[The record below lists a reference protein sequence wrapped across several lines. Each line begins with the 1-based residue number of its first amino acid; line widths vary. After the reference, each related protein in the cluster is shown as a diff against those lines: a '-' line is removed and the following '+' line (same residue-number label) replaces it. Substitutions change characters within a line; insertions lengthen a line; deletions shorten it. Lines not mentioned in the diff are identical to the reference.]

1 MLPEIKKILYV
12 TDLSKNSAYAFR
24 YAISYADKYD
34 SEIYIIHIIEEMGPT
49 ARSLIDSFVGEEH
62 HQKIIKESIDRIKKR
77 LEIFYAKH
85 QDEFPNSPMKVK
97 STEVYEG
104 YPADEILKKAKE
116 LKCDMIVMGSHGRE
130 TRAYALL
137 GAVSKMI
144 VGLSR
149 IPVCVIP
156 LPEEEIDI
164 TVHDI

>member
-62 HQKIIKESIDRIKKR
+62 HEKIIKDSIERIKKR

-85 QDEFPNSPMKVK
+85 QEEFPDCSVKVK
-97 STEVYEG
+97 SIEVYEG

-137 GAVSKMI
+137 GTVSKMI
-144 VGLSR
+144 VGLAR

-156 LPEEEIDI
+156 LPEEDIDI

>member
-49 ARSLIDSFVGEEH
+49 ARSLIDSFVGEAH
-62 HQKIIKESIDRIKKR
+62 HEKIIKDSIERIKKR

-85 QDEFPNSPMKVK
+85 QEEFPDCSVKVK
-97 STEVYEG
+97 SIDVYEG
-104 YPADEILKKAKE
+104 YPADEILKKARE
-116 LKCDMIVMGSHGRE
+116 LKCDMIVMGAHGRE

-137 GAVSKMI
+137 GTVSRMI
-144 VGLSR
+144 VGLAR
-149 IPVCVIP
+149 VPVCVIP